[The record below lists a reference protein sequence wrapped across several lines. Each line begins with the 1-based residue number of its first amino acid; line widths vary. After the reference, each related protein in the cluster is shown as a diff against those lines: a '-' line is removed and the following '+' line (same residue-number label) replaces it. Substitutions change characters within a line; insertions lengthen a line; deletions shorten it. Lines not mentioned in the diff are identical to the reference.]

1 MADTGNG
8 ATLTLGT
15 TGGSYDIV
23 SISGLEVS
31 KEVLKSRSYQT
42 RGVSVLWSMTWPRS
56 VRLQ

>member
-1 MADTGNG
+1 MPDVGNG

-31 KEVLKSRSYQT
+31 KEVIEITKL
-42 RGVSVLWSMTWPRS
+42 
-56 VRLQ
+56 